1 MDQAVKSA
9 LDKYHGKQGITSS
22 GNEPTAPL
30 VRVLSWMAMIVIFI
44 GAFAFCVKNEYL
56 GANVL
61 WEQITQLKV
70 GEQTI
75 GEAIDAISQK
85 ITVTFARDENV
96 SADYEGA
103 TETVFAQSLNGEMD
117 SSEI

>member
-9 LDKYHGKQGITSS
+9 LDKYNCKQGVTSS
-22 GNEPTAPL
+22 VSQSSTPFARILGWVA
-30 VRVLSWMAMIVIFI
+30 VIIIFV
-44 GAFAFCVKNEYL
+44 GAFSFCVKNEYL
-56 GANVL
+56 GADVL
-61 WEQITQLKV
+61 WEQITELQV

-85 ITVTFARDENV
+85 ITMTFVSDET
-96 SADYEGA
+96 ADHEKA
-103 TETVFAQSLNGEMD
+103 TETVLAKTLDGEMH